1 MAFAATL
8 GVSVPVALVRHGRDT
23 LYLVERFDRQRDAH
37 GRLVRLHQEDFCQAL
52 GIPPDMKYE
61 KEGGP
66 SLKQCA
72 QLIRR
77 HSLRP
82 AADLKALLG
91 WVVFNYLVGNADAHG
106 KNLSLLL
113 SSKGVTLAPFYDL
126 LCTATYENL
135 TDRLAMRIG
144 NEDRPEWVNRGQWEA
159 LAADLDIK
167 PKLVLSTLTEMAE
180 AAAATVDTF
189 VFANETGIVRGI
201 RKIIRDRSRKVLTR
215 LVSN

>member
-1 MAFAATL
+1 M
-8 GVSVPVALVRHGRDT
+8 
-23 LYLVERFDRQRDAH
+23 
-37 GRLVRLHQEDFCQAL
+37 HQEDFCQAL

-72 QLIRR
+72 QLIRQY
-77 HSLRP
+77 SLRP

-91 WVVFNYLVGNADAHG
+91 WAVFNYLVGNADAHG

-126 LCTATYENL
+126 LCTAAYKNL

-167 PKLVLSTLTEMAE
+167 PKLVLSTLTEMAK
-180 AAAATVDTF
+180 AAAAAVATF
-189 VFANETGIVRGI
+189 VFTDETGIVRGI